1 MPPTAELP
9 SPCDAA
15 TLEPQYCKPAGEV
28 QLRRLS
34 RRWTSPDPLL
44 AHLGVRYLQIGGD
57 WWNRCNEGWLNID
70 SAFQAEGLR
79 NYQIGT
85 DDKGAHNMVVIFD
98 SKTVLPFASQ
108 SVQLIYSEHMLEH
121 MLPDKGGA
129 NWIRELVRLLGA
141 RASTALE
148 YSSCHEQH

>member
-1 MPPTAELP
+1 MRTLGAGAEGP
-9 SPCDAA
+9 S
-15 TLEPQYCKPAGEV
+15 QWRGV
-28 QLRRLS
+28 RNV
-34 RRWTSPDPLL
+34 L

-129 NWIRELVRLLGA
+129 NWIRELVRLLVVRVLHLQLRAQVAEQLGA
-141 RASTALE
+141 VLE
-148 YSSCHEQH
+148 PHQVSAGQAAGPAT